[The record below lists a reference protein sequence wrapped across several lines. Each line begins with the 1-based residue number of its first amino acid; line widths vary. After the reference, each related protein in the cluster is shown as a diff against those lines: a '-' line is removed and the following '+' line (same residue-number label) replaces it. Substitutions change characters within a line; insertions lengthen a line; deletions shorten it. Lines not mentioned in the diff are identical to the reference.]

1 MKLSGALPKGQANGL
16 ALLDHIVNQ
25 DPETRHVVIAILSP
39 RKLVTDVDSGDI
51 EALLSIDRVER
62 ILPGDAEQAEKM
74 LRRSL
79 EKRSGMTVL
88 PIEIADD
95 IAEAF
100 RDALMSAEQPGE
112 GENPQGVVDVD
123 SDDDDGDAA

>member
-1 MKLSGALPKGQANGL
+1 MKLSGSLPKGQANGL

-25 DPETRHVVIAILSP
+25 DPETRHVVIVIMSTK
-39 RKLVTDVDSGDI
+39 KLTTDVDSGDV
-51 EALLSIDRVER
+51 EAAMRIDRVER
-62 ILPGDAEQAEKM
+62 ILPGDAQQAEKM

-88 PIEIADD
+88 PIDIEDD

-100 RDALMSAEQPGE
+100 RDALLSIEQPGE
-112 GENPQGVVDVD
+112 GENPQGVVDAD
-123 SDDDDGDAA
+123 PEDGNAA

>member
-1 MKLSGALPKGQANGL
+1 MKLAGALPKGQANGL
-16 ALLDHIVNQ
+16 ALLDHVVNQ
-25 DPETRHVVIAILSP
+25 DPETRHVVIAILSTK
-39 RKLVTDVDSGDI
+39 KLTTDIDSGDV
-51 EALLSIDRVER
+51 EAAMRIDRVER
-62 ILPGDAEQAEKM
+62 ILPGDAETAEKM

-88 PIEIADD
+88 PIDIEDD

-100 RDALMSAEQPGE
+100 RDALMSAEQPGD

-123 SDDDDGDAA
+123 DDEDEEK